1 MHRPFN
7 PISHWG
13 SRPGEHLLEILQ
25 SATQVIGEDEL
36 FTGLIVLDSV
46 FGLGKQL
53 VLV

>member
-13 SRPGEHLLEILQ
+13 SRPGENLLEILQ

-36 FTGLIVLDSV
+36 FTGLIVLDPV